1 VTEDEREYRRLR
13 RELVALEV
21 RAALLRTQ
29 IVEVREA
36 MNVRGF
42 RMATPVH
49 FLAEHY
55 QPMEHA

>member
-1 VTEDEREYRRLR
+1 
-13 RELVALEV
+13 
-21 RAALLRTQ
+21 LLRTQ

>member
-29 IVEVREA
+29 IAEVRGEMTA
-36 MNVRGF
+36 RAC
-42 RMATPVH
+42 RMFTPVH
-49 FLAEHY
+49 FLAENY